1 MLCSGSDEG
10 KVEVT
15 EGTDEEY
22 DDDSLSISEATAPV
36 AAPGGLALFG
46 IFIMKQSYTSAL
58 IIMMVNL

>member
-1 MLCSGSDEG
+1 M
-10 KVEVT
+10 EVT